1 MINLTK
7 GDLIAFVYDFL
18 ESHAIDSAEELAAE
32 MLDIKDY
39 VREAED
45 MYAVDNN
52 IDMDDVFLNIPPH
65 LR

>member
-1 MINLTK
+1 MNNLTK

-18 ESHAIDSAEELAAE
+18 ESHAINSAEKLAAE

-45 MYAVDNN
+45 MYAVDND
-52 IDMDDVFLNIPPH
+52 IDMDNVLLNIPQH